1 MIEVAETYLGNID
14 RDRLLAQ
21 KVAQEKKSHQLLEVS
36 LTQSDRNKGR
46 IATELSSGVSIG
58 IVKSRN
64 LQIQEGDVFQTNQG
78 NLLLIH
84 LNSET
89 VMVLHFTEAITH
101 NSAMKLVSLGHLL
114 GNHHY
119 PIKIEEHKIYVR
131 LTTESKVI
139 IQMIEKLAIA
149 GLTISW
155 EQVSPL
161 EGLIDREHH
170 H

>member
-14 RDRLLAQ
+14 RDSLLAE
-21 KVAQEKKSHQLLEVS
+21 KVARAKKSERLMEVS
-36 LTQSDRNKGR
+36 LTESDRNKGR
-46 IATELSSGVSIG
+46 ISTLLKSGTNIG

-64 LQIQEGDVFQTNQG
+64 LQLQEGDVFQTDRD

-89 VMVLHFTEAITH
+89 VIVLHFAEATTDR
-101 NSAMKLVSLGHLL
+101 SAIKLVSLGHLL

-119 PIKIEEHKIYVR
+119 PIKVEENKIYVR
-131 LTTESKVI
+131 LTTDSKVL
-139 IQMIEKLAIA
+139 IQMIEKLAIT

-155 EQVSPL
+155 EQVAAFESFS
-161 EGLIDREHH
+161 DRGYHH
-170 H
+170 

>member
-14 RDRLLAQ
+14 RDSLLAE
-21 KVAQEKKSHQLLEVS
+21 KVARAQKSQRLMEVS

-46 IATELSSGVSIG
+46 ISTQLKSGTNIG

-64 LQIQEGDVFQTNQG
+64 RQLQEGDVFQTDRD

-89 VMVLHFTEAITH
+89 VMVLHFAEATTNH
-101 NSAMKLVSLGHLL
+101 SAMKLVSLGHLL

-119 PIKIEEHKIYVR
+119 PIKIEANKVYVR
-131 LTTESKVI
+131 LTTDSKVL
-139 IQMIEKLAIA
+139 IQMIEKLAVT

-155 EQVSPL
+155 EQVSVFR
-161 EGLIDREHH
+161 EFSDREHH